1 MNPGGISLLV
11 TTGGEISMSSL
22 KWAKCQKEKKEKRR
36 KKRESGVSHL
46 YSPASGYY
54 RLQKK

>member
-22 KWAKCQKEKKEKRR
+22 KWAKCQKEKKKKEEKRER
-36 KKRESGVSHL
+36 VE
-46 YSPASGYY
+46 
-54 RLQKK
+54 